1 MDDDGIELENS
12 RDLREEKR
20 FFYVGRQKKANDAQD
35 HHEIKHIEGG
45 LISYGQS
52 IMYFTL
58 LTNRL
63 SGLSIITFGYF
74 SKFYLD
80 RF

>member
-1 MDDDGIELENS
+1 MDDDDGIELENS
-12 RDLREEKR
+12 RD
-20 FFYVGRQKKANDAQD
+20 FFYVGRQKKAIDDAQD
-35 HHEIKHIEGG
+35 HHEIEHIEGG

-52 IMYFTL
+52 IVFFTI

-63 SGLSIITFGYF
+63 SGLSIITTFGYF